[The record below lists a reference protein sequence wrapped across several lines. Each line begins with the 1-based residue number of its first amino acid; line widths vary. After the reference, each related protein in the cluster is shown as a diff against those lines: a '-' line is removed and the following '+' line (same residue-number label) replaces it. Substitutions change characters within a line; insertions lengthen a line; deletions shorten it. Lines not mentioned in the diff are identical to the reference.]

1 MGSERITNR
10 QACILTILYVMT
22 NSFSVMYGVSAG
34 RDVWIAYI
42 LAAAAS
48 CLLWFLLSEVSDK
61 YPGTDFFVLLRN
73 VFGRPISW
81 VITLLLALYAF
92 SSIASS
98 VADFGKFT
106 QLTALSK
113 TPQMI
118 IPLFLLLLSA
128 YVLRSGIEVLARC
141 ASLLTPFV
149 VFVFIYFLLF
159 GIGLVRGETLTPIL
173 ANGILPVTR
182 SALSVFVNHFGRN
195 ILLAALLHN
204 IKKSKKGRGRGILAG
219 VIIGS
224 GAVCLIA
231 LSTVATL
238 GQSVTSSEFY
248 PVFTV
253 LSIRNV
259 GGFIQHMEILTSIA
273 TAFFIFFRTA
283 IGLYF
288 LSRATAHLFCQKNFR
303 AELIPLALLSI
314 SMTQLLYRNTMY
326 LRKSVESNMSIALI
340 VPLQFAIPVIFCAIA
355 YFKKTREQKK
365 LK

>member
-1 MGSERITNR
+1 MVKESITNR

-22 NSFSVMYGVSAG
+22 NCFSVLYGVSAG
-34 RDVWIAYI
+34 RDVWISYI
-42 LAAAAS
+42 IAAVAS
-48 CLLWFLLSEVSDK
+48 CILWFFVSKLSDK
-61 YPGTDFFVLLRN
+61 YPNEDFFTLLKN
-73 VFGRPISW
+73 TLGRPIAFI
-81 VITLLLALYAF
+81 ITLLLALYSF
-92 SSIASS
+92 LSIASS

-118 IPLFLLLLSA
+118 IPLLLLLLSA

-149 VFVFIYFLLF
+149 AFVFIYFLFF
-159 GIGLVRGETLTPIL
+159 GVGLVQSDTLTPIL
-173 ANGILPVTR
+173 SNGLLPPTR

-195 ILLAALLHN
+195 ILLVALLHN
-204 IKKSKKGRGRGILAG
+204 IKKNKKGRAHGILLG

-224 GAVCLIA
+224 LAVCLIA

-259 GGFIQHMEILTSIA
+259 GGFIQHMEIVTSIA
-273 TAFFIFFRTA
+273 SAFFIFFRTA

-288 LSRATAHLFCQKNFR
+288 LSRAIAFLFNQANFR
-303 AELIPLALLSI
+303 AQLIPLALLSI

-326 LRKSVESNMSIALI
+326 LRKSLESNLTLALI
-340 VPLQFAIPVIFCAIA
+340 IPLQLIIPTIFCAIA
-355 YFKKTREQKK
+355 AFKKKRSP
-365 LK
+365 

>member
-1 MGSERITNR
+1 MGKESITNR

-22 NSFSVMYGVSAG
+22 NCFSVLYGVSAG
-34 RDVWIAYI
+34 RDVWIAYV
-42 LAAAAS
+42 LAAVAS
-48 CLLWFLLSEVSDK
+48 CLLWYFISKVSDK
-61 YPGTDFFVLLRN
+61 YPNTDFFTLLKQSLGGPLS
-73 VFGRPISW
+73 FI
-81 VITLLLALYAF
+81 ITLLLALYSF
-92 SSIASS
+92 LSIASS

-118 IPLFLLLLSA
+118 IPLLLLILSA

-149 VFVFIYFLLF
+149 LFVFIYFLFF
-159 GIGLVRGETLTPIL
+159 GIGFVKSDTLTPIL
-173 ANGILPVTR
+173 SNGITPVTR
-182 SALSVFVNHFGRN
+182 SAMSVFVNHFGRN
-195 ILLAALLHN
+195 ILLVSLLHN
-204 IKKSKKGRGRGILAG
+204 IKKNKKGRARGILWG

-224 GAVCLIA
+224 AAVCMIA

-238 GQSVTSSEFY
+238 GQSVTASEFY

-259 GGFIQHMEILTSIA
+259 GGFIQHMEIVTSIA
-273 TAFFIFFRTA
+273 SAFFIFFRTA

-288 LSRATAHLFCQKNFR
+288 LSRAIAFLFKQTNFR
-303 AELIPLALLSI
+303 AQLIPLALLSI

-326 LRKSVESNMSIALI
+326 LRKSLESNLTLSLI
-340 VPLQFAIPVIFCAIA
+340 IPLQLIIPALFCIIA
-355 YFKKTREQKK
+355 YFKKKRTP
-365 LK
+365 